1 MNDMQQIQVSR
12 TVEAPVERV
21 FALIADP
28 DRHPDLD
35 GSGTLR
41 ASRTHTVITEV
52 GDVLI
57 MDLHADDIGHSQSQS
72 VVTTYVR
79 DRALGWSPGPVGRD
93 PFGYTFTFTLEPDGD
108 DQTLVTLTYDWS
120 AVTDEQLLAT
130 MPRVSREELIRT
142 LDRLVAA
149 L

>member
-1 MNDMQQIQVSR
+1 MQQIQVSR

-35 GSGTLR
+35 GSETLR

-57 MDLHADDIGHSQSQS
+57 MDLHADDIGHHQSRS